1 MKAYSGELAMPIEQT
16 IPRRTGHHSAPLSF
30 AQQLQKA
37 LDHVVARHAVLRT
50 TFVPVDGIP
59 IQVIADSRA
68 AEMPLIDLRAWSDT
82 ARQAEVQRLLAETI
96 RKSGPED

>member
-1 MKAYSGELAMPIEQT
+1 MLLRGLLDVQT
-16 IPRRTGHHSAPLSF
+16 
-30 AQQLQKA
+30 LQKA
-37 LDHVVARHAVLRT
+37 LHHVVARHAVLRT

-96 RKSGPED
+96 RKSGPEA